1 MSVNEKMTAIADN
14 IRDKTGGTKA
24 LTLDQMASGVNEVYE
39 AGKKSEYDSFW
50 DEYLNFSQASFI
62 FAGSSWSDKIF
73 KPNKDIVVDGKNAN
87 YMFAQARITDLEELL
102 EKQGVV
108 LDLSN
113 AERVDYIFYY
123 CSSLTKVPVLN
134 FSKATNNRFSSIFQ
148 SCSKLHTIRKLILPV
163 DNASFTDLYRDA
175 FAGCTS
181 LVNIEVEG
189 LIVRTISFAVS
200 PLSAESLKSIITHL
214 KDYSGTTSEYTY
226 TITFNASAFETLE
239 AGGVTSP
246 NSNSWTEYIDD
257 LKWNLTLA

>member
-14 IRDKTGGTKA
+14 IRDKTGGTEE
-24 LTLDQMASGVNEVYE
+24 LTLDDMASGVNEVYE

-50 DEYLNFSQASFI
+50 DEYLNFPQATYL
-62 FAGSSWSDKIF
+62 FAGSCWNDEIF
-73 KPNKDIVVDGKNAN
+73 KPNKDIVVNGKNAN
-87 YMFAQARITDLEELL
+87 YMFALSRITDLEELL

-108 LDLSN
+108 LDLSR
-113 AERVDYIFYY
+113 ALRVDYIFYH

-134 FSKATNNRFSSIFQ
+134 FSKATQNTFQSIFQ
-148 SCSKLHTIRKLILPV
+148 SCPQLHTIRKLILPV
-163 DNASFTDLYRDA
+163 DSINKSDIYNNA
-175 FAGCTS
+175 FAGCAS

-200 PLSAESLKSIITHL
+200 PLSAKSLKSIIACL

-226 TITFNASAFETLE
+226 TITFNASAFAELE
-239 AGGVTSP
+239 AE
-246 NSNSWTEYIDD
+246 SNSSPIGNTWAEYIDD